1 MPFEKGKSGNPGG
14 RKKGENPLV
23 DLARAHCEEA
33 MLGIIDLSK
42 NAKDDKIK
50 LRAKEIIIE
59 RAWGKAVQ
67 AMELSGAD
75 GDPLSVGIVF
85 NLKTHKSADSD
96 ENKS

>member
-1 MPFEKGKSGNPGG
+1 MPFEPGKSGNPGG
-14 RKKGENPLV
+14 RKKGENPLT

-33 MLGIIDLSK
+33 MLGIIALSK

-75 GDPLSVGIVF
+75 GEPLAVSIAF
-85 NLKTHKSADSD
+85 NLKSHKDKKD
-96 ENKS
+96 EA